1 MVHFSGK
8 KRKSEVG
15 NQLKMTDFTK
25 IRKKLDFKEE
35 TTCNTFVSGND
46 NISETSTV
54 DLTDEERSH
63 RRETA
68 VSKSVTDEIDDDT
81 FDTSSSTSEKRTI
94 IDLSE
99 SGIKTLPELCVKGDK
114 ELSKELSQSVKSE
127 KELGENAREMKCFSI
142 GQNVKSEHRS
152 HDGKGKMITQNVK
165 RKSKKKISDV
175 SSSPSIISFLKKD
188 TLLDRKTI
196 EFKQNDSQAF
206 KVKNNSSNTP

>member
-68 VSKSVTDEIDDDT
+68 VSKSVPDEIDDDT
-81 FDTSSSTSEKRTI
+81 LDTSSGTSEKRTI

-99 SGIKTLPELCVKGDK
+99 SGSKTLPELCAKGD
-114 ELSKELSQSVKSE
+114 KELSQSVKSE
-127 KELGENAREMKCFSI
+127 KELGENAREMKGFSI
-142 GQNVKSEHRS
+142 GQNLKSEHRS
-152 HDGKGKMITQNVK
+152 LDGKGKMITQNVK